1 MTATTTASLVLRGG
15 RVFDGTGSGPV
26 AASVAVRDGCIV
38 AVGDHDDVAALI
50 GTSTEVVDVHGGSVT
65 PGFHDA
71 HVHPV
76 YAGVKLVQCDLF
88 GVLDQSA
95 AVAAVGAYARAHPDR
110 SWILGGGWSLATF
123 PGGTPTKELLDAVVP
138 DRPVFLPNRDG
149 HGAWVN
155 SVALRLAGITGGTA
169 DPADGRI
176 ERAADGEPS
185 GTLHEGAMR
194 LVADL
199 VPHPTAAEYDAAL
212 DVAQTYLL
220 SLGITGWQDAII
232 GEVNGRA
239 DNLDAYLRADDD
251 GRLRARVVGALWW
264 DRNRGGEQIGDLI
277 ERRAEAPGRPGAR
290 FAATSVKIMQDGVA
304 ENYTAAMTQPYLDDC
319 GCATSNSGISFVE
332 PRALQDYVTRLDAE
346 GFQVHFH
353 ALGDRAVRE
362 GLDAIEAA
370 RRANGMNDLRHHLAH
385 LQVVHPDDVPRFAQL
400 GALAN
405 MQPLWA
411 CHEPQM
417 DELTIPFLGG
427 ELASWQYPFGDL
439 ARAGATLVGGS
450 DWSVSSPDV
459 LWGAH
464 VAVNR
469 VSPPAELAEAGRT
482 ELPDPF
488 LPQQRLTLAQVLAAY
503 TSGSAF
509 ANHLDDVVGTVSIG
523 KAADLVVL
531 DRDPF
536 SGDPLEI
543 GATTVR
549 RTYVDGEAVYATDN

>member
-1 MTATTTASLVLRGG
+1 MTPSTAANLVLAGG
-15 RVFDGTGSGPV
+15 RVFDGTGSPPV

-38 AVGDHDDVAALI
+38 AVGDHDDVADLI
-50 GTSTEVVDVHGGSVT
+50 GPGTEVVDVTGGLVT

-76 YAGVKLVQCDLF
+76 YAGVKLVQCDLS

-95 AVAAVGAYARAHPDR
+95 ALAAVAAYAGAHPDR
-110 SWILGGGWSLATF
+110 SWILGGGWSMATF

-155 SVALRLAGITGGTA
+155 SVALGLAGVTRDTA

-176 ERAADGEPS
+176 ERDATGEPS
-185 GTLHEGAMR
+185 GTLHEGAMS
-194 LVADL
+194 LVSEL
-199 VPHPTAAEYDAAL
+199 VPRPDAA
-212 DVAQTYLL
+212 DYDRAIDAAQAYLF
-220 SLGITGWQDAII
+220 SLGITGWQDAIV
-232 GEVNGRA
+232 GDVNGRA
-239 DNLDAYLRADDD
+239 DNLEAYLRAERD

-264 DRNRGGEQIGDLI
+264 DRHRGAEQVDELLD
-277 ERRAEAPGRPGAR
+277 RRAAAPRRPGAR
-290 FAATSVKIMQDGVA
+290 FAATSVKIMQDGIA
-304 ENYTAAMTQPYLDDC
+304 ENFTAAMTQPYLDDC
-319 GCATSNSGISFVE
+319 GCVTDNSGISFVE

-385 LQVVHPDDVPRFAQL
+385 LQVVHPDDVPRFAHL

-427 ELASWQYPFGDL
+427 SLASWQYPFGDL

-459 LWGAH
+459 MWGVH

-469 VSPPAELAEAGRT
+469 VSPPAEWADDGISE
-482 ELPDPF
+482 DPSVF
-488 LPQQRLTLAQVLAAY
+488 LPEQRLTLAQALAAY

-509 ANHLDDVVGTVSIG
+509 ANHLDDVVGTVSVG

-536 SGDPLEI
+536 VGAPGEI
-543 GATTVR
+543 ASTRVR
-549 RTYVDGEAVYATDN
+549 RTYLDGEAVHRTDD